1 MKKRKLK
8 RWVKVT
14 LYSITTAIVIVFLL
28 NTLSKLDKEFMES
41 CTNSGYSVRYC
52 EAHK

>member
-14 LYSITTAIVIVFLL
+14 LFVIAMLL
-28 NTLSKLDKEFMES
+28 LLIINGKETEEAVNTCIE
-41 CTNSGYSVRYC
+41 NGQNPAVC
-52 EAHK
+52 EQLRK